1 MPKTLRIAVLLLS
14 ASLVLNIA
22 LGAFAATRYLR
33 DRVYHQV
40 TQLTETEPSEAMR
53 TAFRQALR
61 DDRSAFLGSVRTL
74 RQARE
79 RQHAVLTAERLDKA
93 ALAQAQSDVRS
104 AMTAFVE
111 VLQRALRQTAEKLPD
126 AERKAIPRLRIGAIE
141 AMVETGEADA
151 Q

>member
-1 MPKTLRIAVLLLS
+1 MSKPLRLAVLLLS

-53 TAFRQALR
+53 AAFRQALR
-61 DDRSAFLGSVRTL
+61 DDRSAFLRSARAL
-74 RQARE
+74 RRARA
-79 RQHAVLTAERLDKA
+79 RQHAILTAETLELA
-93 ALAQAQSDVRS
+93 ARAQAQSDVRS
-104 AMTAFVE
+104 ARTAFVE
-111 VLQRALRQTAEKLPD
+111 VLQKALRRTAASLPD
-126 AERKAIPRLRIGAIE
+126 TERRSIPKLRIGTIE
-141 AMVETGEADA
+141 AMVDTGEADA